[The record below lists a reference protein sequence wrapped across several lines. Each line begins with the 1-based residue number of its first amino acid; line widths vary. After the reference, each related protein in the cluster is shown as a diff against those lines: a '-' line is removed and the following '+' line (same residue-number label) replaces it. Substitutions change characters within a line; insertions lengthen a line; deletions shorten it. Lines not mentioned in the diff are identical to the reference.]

1 MPERQ
6 ILPTIRIFDRMMN
19 LVQRFA
25 AHRVGNMGRSGIAR
39 DARRTFAKIG
49 AIGFASLLMA
59 TGAGR
64 AEPSGTSPMKHLQV
78 IYLSKRYDEPPPL
91 SLLDKPLKD
100 KGIEGARVGAADN
113 NATGKFVGQETDLT
127 EDILPEDGDIVAE
140 AKKIFAAGN
149 QLVVADLE
157 AKDLLAVAD
166 LPEAKNAIIL
176 DIRTSDDDLRQE
188 QCRAN
193 IFHLAP
199 SYAMRADALG
209 QFLVYKRWQ
218 RWFLIHGAQAAD
230 LDYAAAVRRAA
241 ARFGSRI
248 VAERTYT
255 YNARARTTDTGHQQT
270 EQQMA
275 LLTQGAP
282 DYDVIFVID
291 MDEVFGEYLLFN
303 SFDPRPVVG
312 TQGLVAVAWHRSFEE
327 YAGQEMQN
335 RFERCANRVM
345 TERDYEAWLAVRIF
359 GEAMLRTGATD
370 AKTLRDYILSDDFNI
385 AAYKGIGLS
394 FRKWDLQL
402 RQPILLAGP
411 RALISIAP
419 IEGFLHPKFLTDSL
433 GYDAPETKCHF
444 HD

>member
-1 MPERQ
+1 
-6 ILPTIRIFDRMMN
+6 MMT
-19 LVQRFA
+19 LVELFKARRVSFRRKTKRSVRGRVVAIAVAGFA
-25 AHRVGNMGRSGIAR
+25 AAL
-39 DARRTFAKIG
+39 A
-49 AIGFASLLMA
+49 AI
-59 TGAGR
+59 GAGR
-64 AEPSGTSPMKHLQV
+64 AEPPAAGAPPVKHLQV
-78 IYLSKRYDEPPPL
+78 IYLGKRYSEPAPL
-91 SLLDKPLKD
+91 SLLDKPVKD
-100 KGIEGARVGAADN
+100 KGIVGARVGAADN
-113 NATGKFVGQETDLT
+113 NLTGKFVGQETDLT
-127 EDILPEDGDIVAE
+127 EEILPEDGDIVAE

-149 QLVVADLE
+149 RLIVADLE

-166 LPEAKNAIIL
+166 LPEARNAIIL
-176 DIRTSDDDLRQE
+176 EIRTSDDDLRQE
-188 QCRAN
+188 NCRAN
-193 IFHLAP
+193 VFHLAP
-199 SYAMRADALG
+199 SYAMRADTLG
-209 QFLVYKRWQ
+209 QFLLYKRWQ
-218 RWFLIHGAQAAD
+218 RWFLIHGAQPAD
-230 LDYAAAVRRAA
+230 LAFTADVKRAA
-241 ARFGSRI
+241 SRFGSRI

-275 LLTQGAP
+275 LLTQSVP

-303 SFDPRPVVG
+303 SYDPRPVVG

-335 RFERCANRVM
+335 RFERFAGRIM
-345 TERDYEAWLAVRIF
+345 TERDYEGWLALRIF
-359 GEAMLRTGATD
+359 GEAMLRTGAND
-370 AKTLRDYILSDDFNI
+370 AKTIRSYILSDEFNI

-433 GYDAPETKCHF
+433 GFDEPETKCRL

>member
-1 MPERQ
+1 
-6 ILPTIRIFDRMMN
+6 MMT
-19 LVQRFA
+19 LVELFKACHVSFRRKSKRSVRCRFVAIAVAGFA
-25 AHRVGNMGRSGIAR
+25 AAL
-39 DARRTFAKIG
+39 A
-49 AIGFASLLMA
+49 AI
-59 TGAGR
+59 GAGR
-64 AEPSGTSPMKHLQV
+64 AEPPAAGAPPVKHLQV
-78 IYLSKRYDEPPPL
+78 IYLGKRYSEPAPL
-91 SLLDKPLKD
+91 SLLDNPVKD
-100 KGIEGARVGAADN
+100 KGIVGARVGAADN
-113 NATGKFVGQETDLT
+113 NLTGKFVGQETDLT
-127 EDILPEDGDIVAE
+127 EEILPEDGDIVAE

-149 QLVVADLE
+149 RLIVADLE

-166 LPEAKNAIIL
+166 LPEARNAIIL
-176 DIRTSDDDLRQE
+176 EIRTSDDDLRQE
-188 QCRAN
+188 NCRAN
-193 IFHLAP
+193 VFHLAP

-209 QFLVYKRWQ
+209 QFLLYKRWQ
-218 RWFLIHGAQAAD
+218 RWFLIHGAQPAD
-230 LDYAAAVRRAA
+230 LAFTTDVKRAA
-241 ARFGSRI
+241 SRFGSRI

-275 LLTQGAP
+275 LLTQSVP

-303 SFDPRPVVG
+303 SYDPRPVVG

-335 RFERCANRVM
+335 RFERFAGRTM
-345 TERDYEAWLAVRIF
+345 TERDYEGWLALRIF
-359 GEAMLRTGATD
+359 GEAMLRTGAND
-370 AKTLRDYILSDDFNI
+370 AKTIRSYILSDEFNI

-433 GYDAPETKCHF
+433 GFDEPETKCRL